1 MLKIRF
7 LDVSMQVPFQSHLFV
22 EILRQHFD
30 SNIKIVNNLREEVDI
45 EFVSNK
51 TNSSDLQKLFMRMEA
66 KYSSS
71 VMLDYEKQF
80 KLGFRQNYKTR
91 ARKRVWFTGEN
102 LRFPFGTFD
111 LTFSFDL
118 TDSLSNNVFFPYW
131 LYRCNWFNKSNKSV
145 FEEKIEV
152 LLSPR
157 NPELRTKCA
166 VTFSSNYEPIRTRIL
181 AAVQSA
187 VQVDCYGHYFGNFV
201 KSKMDTSVRYG
212 LQVCNENDF
221 YPNYVTEK
229 LQEAWIA
236 RNVPIWAG
244 LDTNGYFNS
253 EAIIDVTNLSSALIT
268 ERVKNITID
277 EIMYR
282 QSLPL
287 LVKQPNLNEAVES
300 FSKLLKEMI
309 K

>member
-7 LDVSMQVPFQSHLFV
+7 LDVSMQAPFESHVFV

-30 SNIKIVNNLREEVDI
+30 PNIKIVNNLKEEVDI

-51 TNSSDLQKLFMRMEA
+51 TNSSSLQKLLIRMKA
-66 KYSSS
+66 KYDSS

-80 KLGFRQNYKTR
+80 KLGFRKDYKTR

-102 LRFPFGTFD
+102 LRFPFESFD
-111 LTFSFDL
+111 LTFSCDL
-118 TDSLSNNVFFPYW
+118 TDSLANNVFFPYW

-157 NPELRTKCA
+157 NPELRTKSV
-166 VTFSSNYEPIRTRIL
+166 VTFSSNYEPIRTKIL
-181 AAVQSA
+181 AAVQSV

-201 KSKMDTSVRYG
+201 KSKIDTSVRYG

-244 LDTNGYFNS
+244 LDTEGYFNS
-253 EAIIDVTNLSSALIT
+253 EAIIDVTNLNSALIT

-287 LVKQPNLNEAVES
+287 LVKQPNLNEAIHLH
-300 FSKLLKEMI
+300 FYF
-309 K
+309 